1 MPARHK
7 RSIHAQLLQL
17 SMLIVAISSVLSL
30 ACALYVILSGE
41 QSALDRNLINSASI
55 LSQSPLV
62 RQALE
67 ARPLRRSWRNF
78 WMPPLPIPPIST

>member
-55 LSQSPLV
+55 LSHANVLF
-62 RQALE
+62 RL
-67 ARPLRRSWRNF
+67 
-78 WMPPLPIPPIST
+78 